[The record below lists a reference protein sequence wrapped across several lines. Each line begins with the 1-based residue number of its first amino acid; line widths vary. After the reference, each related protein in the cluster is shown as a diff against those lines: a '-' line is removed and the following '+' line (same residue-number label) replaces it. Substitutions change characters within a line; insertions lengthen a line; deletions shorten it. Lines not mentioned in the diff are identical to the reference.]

1 MKLSKHTL
9 NMLKNFSDINMSIE
23 IKEGNILRTVSVQ
36 KNILAQAEL
45 EDSFPQDFAIY
56 ELNRFLGAVSL
67 FDDPEFQFN
76 GKSAN
81 IGTTRHSVDYVYC
94 DPSMIVT
101 PPENNITF
109 PDPEVKFTLSQD
121 ALSQIMKASNVLG
134 TPEIAIEG
142 GPHPNDVIR
151 LKALDVNND
160 STDTFKVVLDEKSGH
175 TFRFVFKTEN
185 MKMIPGNY
193 DVEISSKG
201 ISHFTLQG
209 QKLEYWIA
217 TESTSSFGG

>member
-9 NMLKNFSDINMSIE
+9 SMLKNFSDINMSIE
-23 IKEGNILRTVSVQ
+23 IKKGNILRTVSVQ

-45 EDSFPQDFAIY
+45 EEEFPQDFAIY

-67 FDDPEFQFN
+67 FDDPEFTFN
-76 GKSAN
+76 GKSTN
-81 IGTTRHSVDYVYC
+81 IGTSKHSVDYVYC

-109 PDPEVKFTLSQD
+109 PDPEVKFVLSQD
-121 ALSQIMKASNVLG
+121 ALSRVMKASNVLG
-134 TPEIAIEG
+134 TPEISVESDSGNI
-142 GPHPNDVIR
+142 NI
-151 LKALDVNND
+151 KALDVNND
-160 STDTFKVVLDEKSGH
+160 STDTFTVALDEKSDSK
-175 TFRFVFKTEN
+175 FRFVFKTEN
-185 MKMIPGNY
+185 MKMLPGNY

-201 ISHFTLQG
+201 ISHYTMQG

-217 TESTSSFGG
+217 TEASSTFETL

>member
-9 NMLKNFSDINMSIE
+9 TMLKNFSDINMSIE

-67 FDDPEFQFN
+67 FDDPEFTFN
-76 GKSAN
+76 GKSTN
-81 IGTTRHSVDYVYC
+81 IGTAKHSVDYVYC

-160 STDTFKVVLDEKSGH
+160 STDTFKVVLDEKSGN

-201 ISHFTLQG
+201 ISHWLLQG
-209 QKLEYWIA
+209 QKYEMWIA

>member
-23 IKEGNILRTVSVQ
+23 IKKGNILRTVSVQ

-45 EDSFPQDFAIY
+45 EEEFPQDFAIY

-67 FDDPEFQFN
+67 FDDPELTFN
-76 GKSAN
+76 GKSTN
-81 IGTTRHSVDYVYC
+81 IGTGRNSVDYVYC

-109 PDPEVKFTLSQD
+109 PDPEVKFTLTQD
-121 ALSQIMKASNVLG
+121 ALSQVMKASNVLG
-134 TPEIAIEG
+134 TPEISVESDSGNI
-142 GPHPNDVIR
+142 NI
-151 LKALDVNND
+151 KALDVNND
-160 STDTFKVVLDEKSGH
+160 STDTFTVALDEKSDSK
-175 TFRFVFKTEN
+175 FRFVFKTEN
-185 MKMIPGNY
+185 MKMLPGNY

-217 TESTSSFGG
+217 TEASSSFGG

>member
-1 MKLSKHTL
+1 
-9 NMLKNFSDINMSIE
+9 MLKNFSDINMSIE
-23 IKEGNILRTVSVQ
+23 IKKGNLLRTVSVQ

-45 EDSFPQDFAIY
+45 EDEFPQDFAIY

-67 FDDPEFQFN
+67 FDNPEFQFN

-81 IGTTRHSVDYVYC
+81 IGTSKHSVDYVYC

-121 ALSQIMKASNVLG
+121 ALSQIIKASNVLG
-134 TPEIAIEG
+134 TPEISVECESGNIS
-142 GPHPNDVIR
+142 V
-151 LKALDVNND
+151 KALDVNND
-160 STDTFKVVLDEKSGH
+160 STDTFKVELEEKSEH
-175 TFRFVFKTEN
+175 KFRFVFKTEN

-201 ISHFTLQG
+201 ISHFSLQG
-209 QKLEYWIA
+209 QKLQYWIA
-217 TESTSSFGG
+217 TESSSSFGG